1 MTRAG
6 LYGTEHQQLMSSEFQ
21 KLENQLKTLGHK
33 DDFTNEKKQTIRDR
47 VFCAIGQIELADAI
61 TAGEEKSQLAVS
73 LKHLQQALIP
83 HRLAFSM
90 PATIMTIMV
99 VFLGS
104 LVTGAAAQ
112 GAKPGDTLFA
122 MKKVI
127 ESIEIA
133 VVTNPVKKAEKTLNI
148 AGERLQYLGS
158 SLGTEAALNAVLQE
172 TQTALVSAKASITKA
187 QEKGDETEIALLLDK
202 FDSLL
207 ADQKTLLNDIEQ
219 ETEDEAVK
227 KTIIAIRDVITSNQ
241 DDNQNKKDNGS
252 AGTISSTVAVINP
265 NTPKTTVK
273 PIVEENRPPELD
285 ITLNGYQSLTGR
297 IGTANGQIVIF
308 VGNKY
313 YFVTNSP
320 ISLQLY
326 IGNSNVGI
334 TGNVSNGE
342 IAVYQ
347 IYADGGLIGETLPPT
362 LSMDNPAGLLDQG
375 Q

>member
-273 PIVEENRPPELD
+273 PIVENRPPELD

>member
-1 MTRAG
+1 MPN
-6 LYGTEHQQLMSSEFQ
+6 SEFQ

-33 DDFTNEKKQTIRDR
+33 GDFTNEKKQTIRDR

>member
-1 MTRAG
+1 MPN
-6 LYGTEHQQLMSSEFQ
+6 SEFQ

-33 DDFTNEKKQTIRDR
+33 GDFTNEKKQTIRDR

-187 QEKGDETEIALLLDK
+187 QEKGDETKIALLLDK